1 MSKRKKP
8 VQISYA
14 VTFAESLE
22 RMRPL
27 LSTQQFSLL
36 LDELNK
42 PLVPSIRINPLKS
55 TLTDFHRWVKRYGW
69 HDEVIPFCPTGFRIL
84 NADTPVSQ
92 TVEHKLGY
100 YYIQDASSMLPVELF
115 DFPQQDLLILDM
127 AASPGGKTT
136 QLLSRTLDHGLTVA
150 NDSSPD
156 RIQALRIVL
165 QNWGAANVAV
175 TRFPGEKF
183 GSWFPEYYD
192 RVLLDAPCSMEGL
205 RATEAHPLR
214 PISEKERSTLSRRQ
228 ACLLE
233 SALVSCKVGGQVVYS
248 TCTLA
253 PEEDELV
260 LDQLLNKYSA
270 AFHIDDLSH
279 ILGKDAHALAEYQG
293 MPFSKSVGNAARLW
307 PQIFHTAGF
316 FAARLTKI
324 DTIDIPTTP
333 LPERIHDPRHLVELS
348 SDALGALEDFL
359 RNEYGFAV
367 SDWLNDQHLTIYQH
381 NQYLFAIPEA
391 FFQLFPRLPFQSLGM
406 MVAEQVESGYAI
418 SHEFAAR
425 FGDRFTKGFL
435 VIDESQAQVWL
446 RGENLMTVSSS
457 RDDRIVLLR
466 TPQGQNL
473 GRGKCSTGRI
483 KNLLPRRVL

>member
-8 VQISYA
+8 VQISSA
-14 VTFAESLE
+14 ATFAESLE

-27 LSTQQFSLL
+27 LSTHQFSQL

-55 TLTDFHRWVKRYGW
+55 SLTDFHQWVKRYGW
-69 HDEVIPFCPTGFRIL
+69 QIEVVPFCPMGFRIL

-115 DFPQQDLLILDM
+115 DFPQPDPLILDM

-136 QLLSRTLDHGLTVA
+136 HLLSRTLDHGLTVA

-183 GSWFPEYYD
+183 GSWFPDYFD

-228 ACLLE
+228 LSLLE

-253 PEEDELV
+253 PEEDEMV
-260 LDQLLNKYSA
+260 LDQLLNTYST
-270 AFHIDDLSH
+270 AFHIDDVSH
-279 ILGKDAHALAEYQG
+279 ILVKDARALVEYQE
-293 MPFSKSVGNAARLW
+293 MPLSKSIVNAARLW

-324 DTIDIPTTP
+324 DAMDFPTAP

-348 SDALGALEDFL
+348 HDALDALGDFL
-359 RNEYGFAV
+359 LNEYGFIV
-367 SDWLNDQHLTIYQH
+367 SDWLADQHLAIYQH
-381 NQYLFAIPEA
+381 NQYLFAIPDA
-391 FFQLFPRLPFQSLGM
+391 FFRLFPYLPFQSLGM

-418 SHEFAAR
+418 SHEFSAR

-435 VIDESQAQVWL
+435 VIDESQVQAWL
-446 RGENLMTVSSS
+446 RGESLITATS
-457 RDDRIVLLR
+457 RDDRILLLR
-466 TPQGQNL
+466 TPHGQNL
-473 GRGKCSTGRI
+473 GRGKCSSGRI